1 MEKLFSPINDG
12 FALIGV
18 KRTKGYELVKQRR
31 LHIIKIGKKSLLS
44 NQELT
49 ELASQLLAEAKANA
63 SKSGESSK

>member
-1 MEKLFSPINDG
+1 MEKLFSPINEG
-12 FALIGV
+12 FAVIGV

-44 NQELT
+44 NQELK

-63 SKSGESSK
+63 SKNGAAS